1 MPTDSPAT
9 RRAYRH
15 WYEQADYWSVDS
27 VGAVGGPVGSSFLV
41 AAE

>member
-15 WYEQADYWSVDS
+15 RYARADYWSVES
-27 VGAVGGPVGSSFLV
+27 VGAVGGPWGSSFLV
-41 AAE
+41 AE